1 MIIIYIWTSERYLDN
16 SEFWPIRICYPSQV
30 EFFNLFHFSGFC
42 WVVTQK
48 QFFRRGC
55 TVYVAFKIKT
65 FYNLCF
71 VGGYEL
77 VKADSECWPTKQ
89 YGLASIT
96 KPSMKGKK
104 GFPQNDG
111 ECGHKARQ
119 MGVKLFLTCHN
130 VRGFYCYVYSP
141 KAKAYLTDTCEMK
154 HNTGKCNIYRVTKEG
169 KKDTSSI
176 KNLPFTDAIIVFYVF
191 SYF

>member
-1 MIIIYIWTSERYLDN
+1 MNFS
-16 SEFWPIRICYPSQV
+16 ICFISQDV
-30 EFFNLFHFSGFC
+30 AELLFKNNLFDE
-42 WVVTQK
+42 VV
-48 QFFRRGC
+48 C
-55 TVYVAFKIKT
+55 VAFKIKT

-89 YGLASIT
+89 NGLTSIT

-104 GFPQNDG
+104 GFPQNDR

-154 HNTGKCNIYRVTKEG
+154 HNTGKCNIYRVTKG
-169 KKDTSSI
+169 KKDTSLWRPTST
-176 KNLPFTDAIIVFYVF
+176 L
-191 SYF
+191 